1 MKKRDIG
8 KEVLQGI
15 RDMKKGRGRRIVV
28 DVPAQIKGIRKKM
41 DLSQSEFSEMIGVS
55 KRTVQ
60 EWEQGRRKPTG
71 AALRLLM
78 VAKIHPKALLA

>member
-15 RDMKKGRGRRIVV
+15 REMKKGRGRRIVV

-78 VAKIHPKALLA
+78 VAKKHPKALLV